1 SGGRLGILL
10 LAELAPDR
18 ARVLIRG
25 RVHPGLVL
33 PLDEASRLEILQRLE
48 AGAWEVRFHGRSAAE
63 TLARHGEVPLPP
75 YIRRPARASDRADY
89 QTVYARREGA
99 VAAPTAGLH
108 FTDGLLK
115 ELEDRGVGRAFLT
128 LHTGWGTFQPLRSE
142 TVEAHRMDP
151 EYFELPAETAAAV
164 NKARQEKRPVTAVGT
179 TVVRTLEGR
188 GGEGR
193 LEAAAGWVNAFIYP
207 GYRFRIVDAMVTNFH
222 LPRTTTLLLTAAFA
236 GPDRLL
242 AAYRFA
248 LERGFRFGSY
258 GDAMLIT

>member
-1 SGGRLGILL
+1 
-10 LAELAPDR
+10 
-18 ARVLIRG
+18 
-25 RVHPGLVL
+25 
-33 PLDEASRLEILQRLE
+33 
-48 AGAWEVRFHGRSAAE
+48 
-63 TLARHGEVPLPP
+63 
-75 YIRRPARASDRADY
+75 
-89 QTVYARREGA
+89 
-99 VAAPTAGLH
+99 
-108 FTDGLLK
+108 
-115 ELEDRGVGRAFLT
+115 
-128 LHTGWGTFQPLRSE
+128 
-142 TVEAHRMDP
+142 M
-151 EYFELPAETAAAV
+151 
-164 NKARQEKRPVTAVGT
+164 TAVGT